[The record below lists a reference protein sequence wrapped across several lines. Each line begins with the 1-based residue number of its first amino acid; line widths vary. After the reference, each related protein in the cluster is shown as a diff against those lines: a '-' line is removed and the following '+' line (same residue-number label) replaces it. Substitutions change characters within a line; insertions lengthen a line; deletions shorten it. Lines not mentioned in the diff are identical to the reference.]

1 MRVHVSVMS
10 VCRGYGKD
18 LSVHNY
24 YFRHRAAAVAAAAA
38 AAASSVLD
46 TEEQLRIHK
55 HKPQTKSAR
64 ICIPVRRSDQR
75 RYWDRPIVG
84 VVWSSIHQLRVFVI
98 GIKTR
103 KETQIR
109 KYRPSPSAKCC
120 HNHSAP
126 CRPFPHLNYHCV
138 SHTWAVGGLS
148 TRPGSAIPVEVA
160 SALAGISFSPS

>member
-1 MRVHVSVMS
+1 MRVHKSVIN

-24 YFRHRAAAVAAAAA
+24 YFRHRAAAAA
-38 AAASSVLD
+38 VLD

-55 HKPQTKSAR
+55 YKSQTKSAR
-64 ICIPVRRSDQR
+64 TCIPVRRSDQR

-160 SALAGISFSPS
+160 SAPVAGILFSPS